1 MNNAQD
7 AVAIEAG
14 SYSATLNVTGALDP
28 VQALTQL
35 RFNDGSIVRIPTD
48 LLISLSTGGE
58 QEIHVDQSE
67 DLLVPVVEEHLQIG
81 KRTIPTGTVRIQKT
95 TEEHPETVN
104 EVLATTTFEVE
115 RVPIDR
121 LVPAAPPVRTEGET
135 IIYPVCEEHLVVSK
149 CLVLKEEVRVTR
161 RRVERSE
168 AQTFTLL
175 RERVTV
181 ERDGPETRT

>member
-7 AVAIEAG
+7 AVAVEAA
-14 SYSATLNVTGALDP
+14 SESTTLNVSGALDSS
-28 VQALTQL
+28 QALTQL
-35 RFNDGSIVRIPTD
+35 KFEDGSVVRIPTD
-48 LLISLSTGGE
+48 LLITLSRGAG
-58 QEIHVDQSE
+58 QQMGVDLSE

-81 KRTIPTGTVRIQKT
+81 KRTVPTGTVRIQKT

-115 RVPIDR
+115 RVPVDR

-135 IIYPVCEEHLVVSK
+135 IIYPVCEEHLVISK
-149 CLVLKEEVRVTR
+149 SLVLREEVRVTR

-168 AQTFTLL
+168 AQTITLL